1 MSQSLSYVA
10 LSIARRRQEIAFT
23 THKEAIALSS
33 SLQTVLELPLRFSTG
48 AFQAADSNEGQSA
61 VLLREVS
68 LIDSGMTPQTATLM
82 AIATDHEGGVGSA
95 RAERALER
103 FQVAVVDGT
112 QTDMAARLK
121 SAFRA
126 ANQDVYGD
134 NPGEVSMVAMVARG
148 KYASFAAVGDI
159 QAILYRADRINQIT
173 RNQRVERTNSRRS
186 GQRTLDTS
194 AGPQFLG
201 VQERLESRLP
211 AIFDITLLP
220 LDAVALLSGD
230 VVEQVTAG
238 TTSSALVAPGQSFT
252 NAIERRVMAAS
263 GPEGAATVLEVLPVR
278 EALQEPPEAVL
289 TTPTYLP
296 YLLVGIVLIAGLL
309 LALWYFLL

>member
-1 MSQSLSYVA
+1 M
-10 LSIARRRQEIAFT
+10 
-23 THKEAIALSS
+23 SS
-33 SLQTVLELPLRFSTG
+33 SLQTVLEQPLRFSTG
-48 AFQAADSNEGQSA
+48 AFQAIESTNDGRSA

-68 LIDSGMTPQTATLM
+68 LIDSGMTPQPATLM
-82 AIATDHEGGVGSA
+82 AVATDRAEGAGPE

-103 FQVAVVDGT
+103 FQTSVVEGT

-126 ANQDVYGD
+126 ANQDVFGLD
-134 NPGEVSMVAMVARG
+134 PGEVSMVAMVARG
-148 KYASFAAVGDI
+148 KYASFAAVGDN

-201 VQERLESRLP
+201 AQERLESRLP

-220 LDAVALLSGD
+220 LDAVALLSGA
-230 VVEQVTAG
+230 VAEQLAQGSMT
-238 TTSSALVAPGQSFT
+238 SALVVPGQSFAT
-252 NAIERRVMAAS
+252 AIERRVLAEHDPA
-263 GPEGAATVLEVLPVR
+263 GAATVLEVLPAR
-278 EALQEPPEAVL
+278 EALPEPPEAVL
-289 TTPTYLP
+289 TTPTFLP
-296 YLLVGIVLIAGLL
+296 YLIIGIVLIVGLL
-309 LALWYFLL
+309 AVLWFFFVR